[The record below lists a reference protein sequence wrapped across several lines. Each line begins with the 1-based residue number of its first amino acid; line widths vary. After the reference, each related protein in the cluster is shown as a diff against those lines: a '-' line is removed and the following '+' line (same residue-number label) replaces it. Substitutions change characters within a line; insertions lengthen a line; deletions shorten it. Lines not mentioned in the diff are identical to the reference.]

1 MQGGCNMSN
10 RKDQSG
16 FTLVETLAS
25 LVLLSIIL
33 LGFFQLFVHTNKTAK
48 VNNEKLIVINLAD
61 GVLEGLKAKPMKEI
75 ETNNVQDYFTYLNP
89 TNPANSIELN
99 NRVYKVTYQA
109 SQSSTIYGNNSNS
122 EKILKLIKVVVTVTA
137 PDGKTKSTTEG
148 YVSIE

>member
-1 MQGGCNMSN
+1 MSN
-10 RKDQSG
+10 RKKDQSG

-75 ETNNVQDYFTYLNP
+75 ETNNVQDYFTYQNP
-89 TNPANSIELN
+89 NNPANSIELN